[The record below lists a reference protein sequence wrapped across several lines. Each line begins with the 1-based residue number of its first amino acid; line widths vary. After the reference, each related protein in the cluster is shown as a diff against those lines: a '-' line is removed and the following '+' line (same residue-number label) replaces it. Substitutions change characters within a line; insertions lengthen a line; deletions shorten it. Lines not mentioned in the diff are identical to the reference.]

1 MYLEDKLNNK
11 VAVIGGGSF
20 GTALATL
27 AASDGREVVMYV
39 REDEIIKAI
48 NEAHVNPVFLPD
60 LLLPKNV
67 SAKPM
72 DDIENCDAE
81 YIIWS
86 VPSQFTRSM
95 AKTYAKSLTGKN
107 ILLATKGVEISTGQL
122 MLSVISS
129 EVVAKYSVLSG
140 PSFAKELAQ
149 RKPTSVSIA
158 SYSASL
164 AKWWQE
170 TLSCEYFRVY
180 TTDDMIGLEVGGAVK
195 NVIAIATGLSDGMGL
210 DNNARAALITR
221 GLAEITRFGLAYGAK
236 RETFVGLSGLGDLV
250 LTCTGEQSR
259 NYSVGKLLAQGK
271 DIDEITHSMK
281 MVAEGVPTAKAVYL
295 AAQERGVQ
303 MPICTEVYKII
314 YERKN
319 PKDSVK
325 DLMTR
330 PLTVEM
336 PY

>member
-1 MYLEDKLNNK
+1 MNNK

-27 AASDGREVVMYV
+27 AASDGRPVEIYV
-39 REDEIIKAI
+39 RESEIIKAI

-60 LLLPKNV
+60 LILPSNIKAY
-67 SAKPM
+67 SM
-72 DDIENCDAE
+72 EDIKKCDAD
-81 YIIWS
+81 YFIWS
-86 VPSQFTRSM
+86 VPSQFTRAM
-95 AKTYAKSLTGKN
+95 AKEYKETLNGRN
-107 ILLATKGVEISTGQL
+107 ILLATKGVEIATGSL
-122 MLSVISS
+122 MLNVISS
-129 EVVAKYSVLSG
+129 EVTAKYSVLSG
-140 PSFAKELAQ
+140 PSFAKELAKQ
-149 RKPTSVSIA
+149 RPTSVSIA

-180 TTDDMIGLEVGGAVK
+180 TSDDMIGLEVGGAVK
-195 NVIAIATGLSDGMGL
+195 NIIAIATGLSDGMGL

-221 GLAEITRFGLAYGAK
+221 GLAEITRLGLAYGAK

-259 NYSVGKLLAQGK
+259 NYTVGKLLAQGR
-271 DIDEITHSMK
+271 DIDEITQSMK

-295 AAQERGVQ
+295 AAQERGVE

-319 PKDSVK
+319 PRDSVK

-330 PLTVEM
+330 PLIMEM

>member
-1 MYLEDKLNNK
+1 MNNK

-27 AASDGREVVMYV
+27 AASDGREVVMFV
-39 REDEIIKAI
+39 REAEVIKAI
-48 NEAHVNPVFLPD
+48 TEAHVNPLFLPD
-60 LLLPKNV
+60 LLLPKNIL
-67 SAKPM
+67 AKSM
-72 DDIENCDAE
+72 DEIENCDAE

-95 AKTYAKSLTGKN
+95 AKTYSKSLTGKN
-107 ILLATKGVEISTGQL
+107 ILLATKGVEIATGQL

-129 EVVAKYSVLSG
+129 EVTANYSVLSG

-149 RKPTSVSIA
+149 KKPTAVSIA
-158 SYSASL
+158 SHSETL

-170 TLSCEYFRVY
+170 TLSCEYFRAY

-195 NVIAIATGLSDGMGL
+195 NIIAIAAGLSDGMAL
-210 DNNARAALITR
+210 DSNARAALITR
-221 GLAEITRFGLAYGAK
+221 GLTEITRFGLAYGAK
-236 RETFVGLSGLGDLV
+236 KETFEGLSGLGDLV

-259 NYSVGKLLAQGK
+259 NYSVGRLLAQGK
-271 DIDEITHSMK
+271 DIDEITHSMN

-295 AAQERGVQ
+295 AAQERGVE
-303 MPICTEVYKII
+303 MPICSEVYKII
-314 YERKN
+314 YERKS
-319 PKDSVK
+319 PRDSVK
-325 DLMTR
+325 YLMTR

>member
-1 MYLEDKLNNK
+1 MSNK

-27 AASDGREVVMYV
+27 AAKDGREVVMYV
-39 REDEIIKAI
+39 REEEVIKAI
-48 NEAHVNPVFLPD
+48 NESNVNPIFLPD
-60 LLLPKNV
+60 SLLPKNI
-67 SAKPM
+67 SAKSM
-72 DDIENCDAE
+72 DDILNCKEE

-86 VPSQFTRSM
+86 VPSQFTRNM

-107 ILLATKGVEISTGQL
+107 ILLATKGVEISSGQL
-122 MLSVISS
+122 MLTVISN
-129 EVVAKYSVLSG
+129 EVTAKYSVLSG

-149 RKPTSVSIA
+149 KKPTSVAIA
-158 SYSASL
+158 SYSVSL
-164 AKWWQE
+164 ASWWQK
-170 TLSCEYFRVY
+170 TLSCEYFRAY
-180 TTDDMIGLEVGGAVK
+180 TTDDMIGLEVGGAIK
-195 NVIAIATGLSDGMGL
+195 NVIAIATGISDGLGL

-259 NYSVGKLLAQGK
+259 NHSVGKLLAQGK
-271 DIDEITHSMK
+271 DIEEITNSMK
-281 MVAEGVPTAKAVYL
+281 MVAEGVPTAKAVHL
-295 AAQERGVQ
+295 SATERGVE
-303 MPICTEVYKII
+303 MPICSEVYKVV
-314 YERKN
+314 YEKKN
-319 PKDSVK
+319 PKNSVK

-330 PLTVEM
+330 PLTVEL

>member
-1 MYLEDKLNNK
+1 MCGGYKLNNK

-27 AASDGREVVMYV
+27 AAQDGREVVMYV
-39 REDEIIKAI
+39 REEEIIEAI
-48 NEAHVNPVFLPD
+48 NKAHVNPVFLPD
-60 LLLPKNV
+60 LLLPKNLI
-67 SAKPM
+67 AKPM
-72 DDIENCDAE
+72 EELENCSEE

-86 VPSQFTRSM
+86 VPSQFTRTM

-107 ILLATKGVEISTGQL
+107 ILLATKGVEIATGQL
-122 MLSVISS
+122 ILTVISS
-129 EVVAKYSVLSG
+129 EVTAKYSVLSG
-140 PSFAKELAQ
+140 PSFAKELSQ
-149 RKPTSVSIA
+149 KKPTSVSIA

-164 AKWWQE
+164 AKWWQ
-170 TLSCEYFRVY
+170 
-180 TTDDMIGLEVGGAVK
+180 
-195 NVIAIATGLSDGMGL
+195 TGLSDGMAL

-271 DIDEITHSMK
+271 DIEEITQSMK

-295 AAQERGVQ
+295 AAHERGVE

-319 PKDSVK
+319 PHDSVK

>member
-1 MYLEDKLNNK
+1 MNNK

-39 REDEIIKAI
+39 REEEIIKAI

-72 DDIENCDAE
+72 SDIENCDAE

-107 ILLATKGVEISTGQL
+107 ILLATKGVEISSGQL

-129 EVVAKYSVLSG
+129 EVTAKYSVLSG
-140 PSFAKELAQ
+140 PSFAKELA
-149 RKPTSVSIA
+149 RKKPTSVSIA

-170 TLSCEYFRVY
+170 TLSCDYFRVY

-195 NVIAIATGLSDGMGL
+195 
-210 DNNARAALITR
+210 NARAALITR

-271 DIDEITHSMK
+271 DIDEITHSIK
-281 MVAEGVPTAKAVYL
+281 MAAEGVPTAKAVYL

-319 PKDSVK
+319 SKDSVR

-330 PLTVEM
+330 PLTMEM

>member
-1 MYLEDKLNNK
+1 M
-11 VAVIGGGSF
+11 
-20 GTALATL
+20 
-27 AASDGREVVMYV
+27 
-39 REDEIIKAI
+39 DEIGK
-48 NEAHVNPVFLPD
+48 
-60 LLLPKNV
+60 
-67 SAKPM
+67 
-72 DDIENCDAE
+72 CDAE

-129 EVVAKYSVLSG
+129 EVTAKYSVLSG
-140 PSFAKELAQ
+140 PSFAKELARQ
-149 RKPTSVSIA
+149 KPTSVSVA

-170 TLSCEYFRVY
+170 TLSSDYFRVY

-195 NVIAIATGLSDGMGL
+195 NVIAIATGISDGMSL

-221 GLAEITRFGLAYGAK
+221 GLAEMICVGFAFGAK
-236 RETFVGLSGLGDLV
+236 RETLVGLSGLGDWV

-259 NYSVGKLLAQGK
+259 NYSVGRLLAQGK
-271 DIDEITHSMK
+271 DIDEITQSMK

-295 AAQERGVQ
+295 AAHERGVE

-330 PLTVEM
+330 PLTVEL